1 VYLSIIIP
9 IYNEKN
15 DPADIPLMIEKLN
28 EGHNVVGLGCK
39 QPGAGLAD
47 VFIDY
52 DCLFTWDL
60 LYSWDLGRGLALHQI
75 SSTESVC
82 R

>member
-28 EGHNVVGLGCK
+28 EGHNVVSLECK

-52 DCLFTWDL
+52 DCLL
-60 LYSWDLGRGLALHQI
+60 SWDILCSQDLERGLALHQI
-75 SSTESVC
+75 SSAESVC